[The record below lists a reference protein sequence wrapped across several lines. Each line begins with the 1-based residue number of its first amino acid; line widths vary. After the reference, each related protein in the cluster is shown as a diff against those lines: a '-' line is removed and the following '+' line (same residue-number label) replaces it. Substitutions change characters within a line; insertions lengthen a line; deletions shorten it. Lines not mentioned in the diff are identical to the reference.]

1 MSPLRF
7 RRSLSLGPVRL
18 NLSRR
23 GVSPS
28 VRVGPVSHSLRT
40 RRTSV
45 RLPGPFSWVFG
56 RR

>member
-1 MSPLRF
+1 MALTFRKSLSFGPLRL
-7 RRSLSLGPVRL
+7 SLSK
-18 NLSRR
+18 R
-23 GVSPS
+23 GLSPS
-28 VRVGPVSHSLRT
+28 VRIGPVSHSLRT